1 MMRLRTR
8 VLCGYAVIVVVL
20 VVGGFVTARIQHG
33 HLMDALDQRIERLV
47 QAPKFIEK
55 RTEGNRLGKP
65 AGAGLSD
72 TYLGVVAPTGSSVRT
87 LAAPDDDPSFV
98 PDVTNLRPG
107 QSPSTVNAVA
117 GSTERARAS
126 AVKLSNKTVGIVAI
140 PLTSTDRALS
150 RLNTTLLLVTLIT
163 FVAISVL
170 TGWILLLG
178 IKPIRSLSAAAE
190 QVSKGKSPDVSGV
203 RTTSREASELKEAI
217 NALIV
222 ATKANEDAMR
232 RFVADASH
240 ELRTPLTTLRGYAS
254 LLTGSNAADPVVLS
268 DSLSRI
274 SEESLRMSRLVD
286 DLFTLARSEE
296 EASLEISRFDLA
308 DLIQDLVSDL
318 RVAQPARDISSTGPD
333 SLELSAD
340 RLLITQAILAL
351 ATNALRHTPASASV
365 AIAHSR
371 TSTGIRLE
379 VSDTGQGIEAEH
391 IPHLFDR
398 FYRANAGGVQAGS
411 GLGLAIVASIVERH
425 DGCVGVNSTVGV
437 GSTFWIEIPDRS
449 TDERGR
455 SGGAVG

>member
-8 VLCGYAVIVVVL
+8 ILCGYAFIVVVL
-20 VVGGFVTARIQHG
+20 IVGGFFTAHIQHR

-55 RTEGNRLGKP
+55 RTETNRLGKP

-72 TYLGVVAPTGSSVRT
+72 TYLGVVAPAGSSVRT

-98 PDVTNLRPG
+98 PDITNLNPG
-107 QSPSTVNAVA
+107 QSPKTVNAAA

-126 AVKLSNKTVGIVAI
+126 AIKLSNKSVGIVAI
-140 PLTSTDRALS
+140 PLTSTDKALS
-150 RLNTTLLLVTLIT
+150 RLNTTLLLVALIT

-170 TGWILLLG
+170 TCWILLLG

-190 QVSKGKSPDVSGV
+190 QVSKGKSPDVSAV
-203 RTTSREASELKEAI
+203 RTPSREASELQEAI

-254 LLTGSNAADPVVLS
+254 LLTGSNATDPVVLS

-296 EASLEISRFDLA
+296 EAPLEISRFDLA
-308 DLIQDLVSDL
+308 DLIRDLVSDL
-318 RVAQPARDISSTGPD
+318 RVAQPARDISSTGPNN
-333 SLELSAD
+333 LELSAD

-351 ATNALRHTPASASV
+351 ATNALRHTAGSASV
-365 AIAHSR
+365 AITHSR
-371 TSTGIRLE
+371 TSTGVRVE

-398 FYRANAGGVQAGS
+398 FYRANTGGALAGS

-425 DGCVGVNSTVGV
+425 DGRVGVDSTVGI
-437 GSTFWIEIPDRS
+437 GSTFWIEIPDPS
-449 TDERGR
+449 TSGR
-455 SGGAVG
+455 